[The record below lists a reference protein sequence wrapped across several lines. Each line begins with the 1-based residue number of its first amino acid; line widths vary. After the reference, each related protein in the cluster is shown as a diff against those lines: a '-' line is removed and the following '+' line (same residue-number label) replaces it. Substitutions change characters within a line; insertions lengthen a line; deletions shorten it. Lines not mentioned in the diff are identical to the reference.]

1 MSRTLA
7 AIALCPEHSF
17 AGASR
22 RHTISLASKKRT
34 DTEVSRVILWWIGNI
49 LLIAVVAPVCLL
61 FLNRV
66 LRPTFEI
73 RKYVDD
79 VLDHGVKL
87 TGTLDCVPNL
97 IRSCELTGMARL
109 NVTRYGLALARLL
122 PQ

>member
-1 MSRTLA
+1 MFHALFRPYLRAAYNPDVVRNRT
-7 AIALCPEHSF
+7 HM
-17 AGASR
+17 
-22 RHTISLASKKRT
+22 
-34 DTEVSRVILWWIGNI
+34 EVLRSGF
-49 LLIAVVAPVCLL
+49 VVAPVCLL

-66 LRPTFEI
+66 LRPIFEI
-73 RKYVDD
+73 KRYVDD